1 MFDVGFWELVVVGV
15 VALIVIGPE
24 RLPGVARTAGL
35 WIGRM
40 RRFVAG
46 VKADIEREVKAEE
59 LKRIME
65 EQAKTSGIHEIIEET
80 RAVTA
85 DLNRTVS
92 LDEAAPPEAAQPAA
106 AEAGASA
113 PAALKQPDAKPSEET
128 HG

>member
-24 RLPGVARTAGL
+24 RLPGFARTVGL
-35 WIGRM
+35 WLGRM
-40 RRFVAG
+40 RRFVAS

-65 EQAKTSGIHEIIEET
+65 EQAKTSGIHELIEET
-80 RAVTA
+80 RAVA
-85 DLNRTVS
+85 DDLNRPVT
-92 LDEAAPPEAAQPAA
+92 LDENTSAHAAKTAQPATV
-106 AEAGASA
+106 
-113 PAALKQPDAKPSEET
+113 PAALTQPDTTASKET